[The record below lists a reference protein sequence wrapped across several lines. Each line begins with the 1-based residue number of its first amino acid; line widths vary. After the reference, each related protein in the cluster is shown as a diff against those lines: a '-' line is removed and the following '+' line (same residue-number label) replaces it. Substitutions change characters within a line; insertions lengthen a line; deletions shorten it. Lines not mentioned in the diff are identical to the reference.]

1 MLLLQVVDMR
11 VVVGLLPKLYLYPQL
26 LLVLEVQLV
35 LLLLVIA
42 FVLVINNSVLI
53 QWGLFNQTTSLGE
66 YVSEGNFPISFTNA
80 SYSAL
85 CIPACYARDAYEK
98 SWYWMFEY
106 STVSW
111 CAFRTW
117 SKDNTPSM
125 KWIAIGY

>member
-1 MLLLQVVDMR
+1 ML
-11 VVVGLLPKLYLYPQL
+11 GY
-26 LLVLEVQLV
+26 
-35 LLLLVIA
+35 IINGS
-42 FVLVINNSVLI
+42 VLVINNSVLI
-53 QWGLFNQTTSLGE
+53 QWGLFNQATSLGE
-66 YVSEGNFPISFTNA
+66 YVSEGNFPISFTNT

-85 CIPACYARDAYEK
+85 CIPACHGSSSNEK

-111 CAFRTW
+111 CTFRTW

>member
-1 MLLLQVVDMR
+1 MGKMLHPSPIGMYQMF
-11 VVVGLLPKLYLYPQL
+11 GY
-26 LLVLEVQLV
+26 
-35 LLLLVIA
+35 IINGS
-42 FVLVINNSVLI
+42 VLVINNSVLI
-53 QWGLFNQTTSLGE
+53 QWGLFNQATSLGE
-66 YVSEGNFPISFTNA
+66 YVSEGNFPISFTNT

-85 CIPACYARDAYEK
+85 CIPACHASSPNEN